1 MSNAPETQ
9 SNAEP
14 RWRRLPGERPGQ
26 IMQAALEV
34 FGERGLSA
42 SRLED
47 IAKRAGLSKGTIYLY
62 FPNKE
67 ELFREMV
74 RHTVVSQ
81 IEQREQLISAASG
94 SATELLV
101 LFMRDYWKFIRSA
114 QFAPLFRLIHA
125 EIQNFPD
132 LASFYAQEVVA
143 RGHRLMA
150 GIIDRGIESRRIPRH
165 GPDGRRAH
173 AGQHLRDA
181 RPLVHAPRLFRIRR
195 KQDGRT
201 GTERNNRFL
210 SPRHS
215 AFRCAALRAEN
226 REIMNA
232 TFPRIIRIGAGLS
245 LLVALLAFL
254 VRAAEGQTPTEP
266 KRLSLGDAAR
276 LAAAQTANVQN
287 AQLRVLE
294 AQARVNQSESALL
307 PQVDADPELDESHD
321 QQRDIRVQHSAGAGP
336 EAASRS
342 ERSDPW
348 PDQDLGL
355 PRSGGA
361 ADLRSRGE
369 AAGASGAR
377 RRRIGDGRRHD
388 CCRSTRRRTRL

>member
-81 IEQREQLISAASG
+81 IEQREQLISGASG

-101 LFMRDYWKFIRSA
+101 LFMRDHWKFIRSA

-125 EIQNFPD
+125 EIQHFPD

-143 RGHRLMA
+143 RGHRLLA
-150 GIIDRGIESRRIPRH
+150 GIIDRGIESREFRDMDAMVAARMLASTLVMH
-165 GPDGRRAH
+165 GLWCTHRDCFESVAH
-173 AGQHLRDA
+173 KTDEQVLSEIVDFHLHA
-181 RPLVHAPRLFRIRR
+181 IRPSGAEPCAPRTV
-195 KQDGRT
+195 K
-201 GTERNNRFL
+201 
-210 SPRHS
+210 S
-215 AFRCAALRAEN
+215 
-226 REIMNA
+226 
-232 TFPRIIRIGAGLS
+232 
-245 LLVALLAFL
+245 
-254 VRAAEGQTPTEP
+254 
-266 KRLSLGDAAR
+266 
-276 LAAAQTANVQN
+276 
-287 AQLRVLE
+287 
-294 AQARVNQSESALL
+294 
-307 PQVDADPELDESHD
+307 
-321 QQRDIRVQHSAGAGP
+321 
-336 EAASRS
+336 
-342 ERSDPW
+342 
-348 PDQDLGL
+348 
-355 PRSGGA
+355 
-361 ADLRSRGE
+361 
-369 AAGASGAR
+369 
-377 RRRIGDGRRHD
+377 
-388 CCRSTRRRTRL
+388 